1 MFFAGIPPAPRS
13 LHSAN
18 VIDDKMY
25 IFGGWV
31 PMLLNADKPEALQD
45 KEWKCTNTVAVFDI
59 PSCTWEY
66 VSNEISD
73 ESAPK
78 ARAGHC
84 AVNVGTRV
92 LIFSGRDGYRKAW
105 NNQVCCKDLWLLE
118 TSKPSKPGRIV
129 LSKSGTSVLEITWG
143 SVYEADKFLVQIQKV
158 DPAEFEDAVKEMEPT
173 MSGIGVLAAAAAAQ
187 QPQKVISVASTRTSA
202 TATQGVRYLSP
213 QIIANPASSQIK
225 LSPGGNQQMIRLVSG
240 SGGVPGKQFMV
251 KTAGG
256 QLVGQ
261 PGMYALVKT
270 SQGMTL
276 TNTSGTNT
284 GQMVRVVSA
293 PSATNKSTSSTLTT
307 MITPASTGTKA
318 GSSNLRMIV
327 VPQNSLRAPG
337 AVNTIRLPSAVLAP
351 GQKTVR
357 LPASVLNGGVVGG
370 TQKILLAPGGSNNF
384 RVMTTSAV
392 GTTGSPQRFVLLSS
406 GQTLTTNTSAAV
418 VSASSSSSGSIT
430 VNLPATTNK
439 SQTTVE
445 KATSD
450 PNASSATLASDATTS
465 DHTTAATQEVNKIT
479 AAETIPQ
486 TDGPDDEF
494 PSTNNLPS
502 SSEHDTAIES
512 AVASISS
519 LEPTPRQEPEKQ
531 SSSNNESNSGDLS
544 TGSKPTE
551 PPTLNSDQ
559 VNTPA
564 ASASSSTCAVNGN
577 GKTEKPGKLNTWY
590 NVGTFNSNSCAISQ
604 FLVPSDKECLASFN
618 PDGEL
623 TSTTILNYDNF
634 DRVTLEPGASY
645 KIRVCGI
652 NIRGRGPWSDFS
664 SFKTSQLGFPP
675 APAGVKINKTPTGVH
690 LTWSIGGSFS
700 QSDVTEFAVYLG
712 VHNQSQENP
721 NVQSFL
727 LVYQAAPTQCF
738 ISNETLAQAWVNPFP
753 KPAILFRIAAKNA
766 KGYGPATQ
774 VRWLQETGKRP
785 LVSKSDTL

>member
-1 MFFAGIPPAPRS
+1 
-13 LHSAN
+13 
-18 VIDDKMY
+18 
-25 IFGGWV
+25 
-31 PMLLNADKPEALQD
+31 MLLNTEKPEALQD

-59 PSCTWEY
+59 PSCSWEY

-84 AVNVGTRV
+84 AVNVGTRI

-118 TSKPSKPGRIV
+118 TSKPSKPERIV

-187 QPQKVISVASTRTSA
+187 TPQKVALAKANTTP
-202 TATQGVRYLSP
+202 GVRYLSP
-213 QIIANPASSQIK
+213 QIVANPASSQIK
-225 LSPGGNQQMIRLVSG
+225 LTPGGGQQMIRLVSG
-240 SGGVPGKQFMV
+240 GTGAAGKQFMV

-256 QLVGQ
+256 QIVGQ

-270 SQGMTL
+270 SQGMAL
-276 TNTSGTNT
+276 TNTSGTT
-284 GQMVRVVSA
+284 GGQMVRVVSA
-293 PSATNKSTSSTLTT
+293 PSAANKSTSSPLTT
-307 MITPASTGTKA
+307 MITPVATGAKA
-318 GSSNLRMIV
+318 PGTSNVRMIV
-327 VPQNSLRAPG
+327 VPQGSPRAPG
-337 AVNTIRLPSAVLAP
+337 AVNTIRLPALAP

-357 LPASVLNGGVVGG
+357 LPASVLNGGIAGG
-370 TQKILLAPGGSNNF
+370 TQKILVASGGANNNY

-430 VNLPATTNK
+430 VNPSTTTK
-439 SQTTVE
+439 PQTTIATIAKSTAE
-445 KATSD
+445 PTATS
-450 PNASSATLASDATTS
+450 TSDATS
-465 DHTTAATQEVNKIT
+465 AAIQEEPKTTAP
-479 AAETIPQ
+479 ETIPQ
-486 TDGPDDEF
+486 TDGPDDEI
-494 PSTNNLPS
+494 PVQSTNNLLS
-502 SSEHDTAIES
+502 SSENDSAIAS
-512 AVASISS
+512 AIASISS
-519 LEPTPRQEPEKQ
+519 LEPSSRHEPENQ
-531 SSSNNESNSGDLS
+531 SSNNESNSGDVS
-544 TGSKPTE
+544 TGSMPTE
-551 PPTLNSDQ
+551 PSTSKSDQ
-559 VNTPA
+559 TANTA
-564 ASASSSTCAVNGN
+564 ASVDSSSTNSAVNGN
-577 GKTEKPGKLNTWY
+577 SKAEEKPSNVKLNTWY

-604 FLVPSDKECLASFN
+604 FLVPSDEECLASFN

-634 DRVTLEPGASY
+634 DRVSLEPGATY

-675 APAGVKINKTPTGVH
+675 APAGVKINKTTTGVH
-690 LTWSIGGSFS
+690 LSWTIPGAFS
-700 QSDVTEFAVYLG
+700 PSDVSEFAVYLG
-712 VHNQSQENP
+712 VHNQSQENA
-721 NVQSFL
+721 NIQSFL
-727 LVYQAAPTQCF
+727 LVYQAAPMQCF

-753 KPAILFRIAAKNA
+753 KPAILFRIAAKNP
-766 KGYGPATQ
+766 KGFGPATQ

-785 LVSKSDTL
+785 LVAKSETP